1 MHKKWRKHLPYLIE
15 NVGKVSTQQI
25 AKHLNVTE
33 YELHLFLHRER
44 LFKIEEKKNVC
55 LKLIRAK
62 FVYDEYFTPTRRFF
76 DATGIRSRRW
86 WQLYRG
92 EKKMTERE
100 YVALVKHL
108 QISHKEALDVRQL
121 DLFDNEL

>member
-1 MHKKWRKHLPYLIE
+1 M
-15 NVGKVSTQQI
+15 
-25 AKHLNVTE
+25 
-33 YELHLFLHRER
+33 
-44 LFKIEEKKNVC
+44 
-55 LKLIRAK
+55 
-62 FVYDEYFTPTRRFF
+62 YDEYFTPTRRFF